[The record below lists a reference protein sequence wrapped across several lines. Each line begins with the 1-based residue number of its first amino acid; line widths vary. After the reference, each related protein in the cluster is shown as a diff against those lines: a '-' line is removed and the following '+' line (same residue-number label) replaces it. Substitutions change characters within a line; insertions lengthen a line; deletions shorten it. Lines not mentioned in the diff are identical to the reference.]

1 MSLEAVSALRASD
14 PKVACLQELL
24 DLSPDQIWDGLYI
37 RRIAAARHAELE
49 IQRREA
55 SAQML
60 PKSPGRQHP
69 SDHLAN
75 ARSVAEKLKVIGV
88 EEYKLHGIVT
98 DALFNGV
105 YAQNFVQDCAEQAES
120 NSITVRML

>member
-1 MSLEAVSALRASD
+1 MNM
-14 PKVACLQELL
+14 QELL
-24 DLSPDQIWDGLYI
+24 ELSPDQIRDGLYI
-37 RRIAAARHAELE
+37 RRIATARGAELE
-49 IQRREA
+49 VQRREA

-60 PKSPGRQHP
+60 PPQSSGRQHP

-75 ARSVAEKLKVIGV
+75 ARAVADKLKVIGV

-105 YAQNFVQDCAEQAES
+105 STRLCA
-120 NSITVRML
+120 RLC